1 MRATWAVYKREL
13 ATYFRSPI
21 AYGVA
26 FSLYLFVGLL
36 FTANIVE
43 AVRYNT
49 DPQVQQMGGGI
60 PATFLLNA
68 TQLIT
73 FLMFLIGPLL
83 TMRLLSQENR
93 EGTLEMLMTLPMS
106 ESAFIVGKFL
116 AVWTY
121 YTLLLALSLSQ
132 VALIAWVGVP
142 DYGVVFTSYLGAW
155 LYGGAVLALSLI
167 WSAVTEDQ
175 IVAAFLGAATV
186 LVLYLSDLGAVYIE
200 NVTAASTNPNTARIT
215 EWLSTFFREIGL
227 SAHYQTALSAG
238 FIRLEDIAYFVLV
251 IIGALF
257 ITTRIVEIRRWRS

>member
-13 ATYFRSPI
+13 GLYFQSPI

-26 FSLYLFVGLL
+26 FSLYLFIGFL
-36 FTANIVE
+36 FTANIIY
-43 AVRYNT
+43 AVQYNA
-49 DPQVQQMGGGI
+49 DPQIQQMGQGI
-60 PATFLLNA
+60 PATVLLNA

-83 TMRLLSQENR
+83 TMRLIAQENR
-93 EGTLEMLMTLPMS
+93 EGTLEMLMTLPMN

-116 AVWTY
+116 AAWSY
-121 YTLLLALSLSQ
+121 YTVLLLLTLTQ
-132 VALIAWVGVP
+132 VALMAWVGVP

-155 LYGGAVLALSLI
+155 LYGGAVIAISMI
-167 WSAVTEDQ
+167 WSAITEDQ

-186 LVLYLSDLGAVYIE
+186 LVLYLSDLGAVYVE
-200 NVTAASTNPNTARIT
+200 NVTATSTNATTAQIT
-215 EWLSTFFREIGL
+215 TWLATFFREIGL

-238 FIRLEDIAYFVLV
+238 FIRLEDIAYFILMMV
-251 IIGALF
+251 GALF